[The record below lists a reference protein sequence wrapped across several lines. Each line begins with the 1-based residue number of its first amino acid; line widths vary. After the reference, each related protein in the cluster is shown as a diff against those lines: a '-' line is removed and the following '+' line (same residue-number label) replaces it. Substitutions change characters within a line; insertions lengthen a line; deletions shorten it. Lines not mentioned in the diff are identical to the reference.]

1 MKKTLLLFLWAFIFT
16 CSTSVNAQSTDP
28 QRTIKGTIVDE
39 NKEPIIGANVTVK
52 GTTIGTITDV
62 DGSFQLN
69 VPSNA
74 RSVTITYVGYQAL
87 ELELVGRT
95 DFNVNLQ
102 PKSQD
107 LDEVVVI
114 GYGVS
119 SVKDVTGSLTS
130 ISSKDFNKGLIASPE
145 QLIQGKAAGVQ
156 ITSST
161 GEPGAGINIS
171 IRGNSSVRSGN
182 HPLYVV
188 DGVPLSGDDVSSGG
202 STAFGGSAPKNPL
215 NFLNP
220 DDIKDIV
227 ILKDASAT
235 AIYGSRGAN
244 GVVIITTKS
253 GQGSGHQLEYSASF
267 GISTVT
273 KKYDVLNGREFLD
286 ALKGYGISTDELDGG
301 TNTNWQDQIYRTAF
315 SQNHNVS
322 YGNGDKNGG
331 YRVSLNHMSQEGII
345 NNSEMQRS
353 TIRVN
358 GNRKYFNDK
367 LKLETQ
373 LTVSDIQDKGVP
385 IGKPG
390 HDGDLLSAAIYM
402 NPTEAVYN
410 KNGEYNQPSS
420 TQLNPVAMLAYSKD
434 KTSTLRA
441 LLSLSAEY
449 QITKDLSIKT
459 IYGYDASK
467 SERKNAHSPL
477 LNARGI
483 VNVGKAYINSVD
495 RKNTVWENFINYN
508 KTFDRLNLSGMLGY
522 SYQYFER
529 STSSMAGSK
538 FRFDDV
544 NLMLNNFASAQ
555 SIIGATD
562 KEKDE
567 LQSVFGRVNFG
578 YNEKFLLTA
587 TLRADGSTKFGKNNK
602 YGYFPSVALGYRLSE
617 EAFVPELFSN
627 LKLRLGWGV
636 TGNQEIPHNLYSQR
650 QRYGSATIDNNGNIT
665 QGTLGDVT
673 FANPDLKWESTSQY
687 NFGIDFG
694 ILNQR
699 LSGTIDVYYKNT
711 TDLLLQLSS
720 AQPAPQ
726 AFYWSN
732 LDADIVNKGIELSL
746 SANIIENEDFNW
758 TVSGNISYNENE
770 VKNLNTTIETGDLS
784 GQGISGVKIQRIKEG
799 YPMYTYYMRK
809 FKGFDENGISIYNAD
824 YPEYVDES
832 PMPKYTAGLTNYFRY
847 KDFDL
852 SIFFTGQFGHKLYNN
867 TANAFFYAGALTNG
881 RNVTKNVVGN
891 GESPLNTADPS
902 TRFLEKG
909 DFIRLQDVSFGYN
922 IPVKKLSY
930 ISGLRL
936 FVTAQNLFVITDY
949 DGQDPE
955 VNIDKGVNGVPS
967 MGIDYIAYPRSRTF
981 MAGFRVQF

>member
-16 CSTSVNAQSTDP
+16 CLTNVSAQSID
-28 QRTIKGTIVDE
+28 QQKTIKGTVVDE

-52 GTTIGTITDV
+52 GTAIGTITDV
-62 DGSFQLN
+62 DGNFQLN
-69 VPSNA
+69 VPA
-74 RSVTITYVGYQAL
+74 DTRSVTITYVGYQAL
-87 ELELVGRT
+87 DLELAGRT
-95 DFNVNLQ
+95 DFNINLQ

-130 ISSKDFNKGLIASPE
+130 ISSKDFNKGMIASPE

-253 GQGSGHQLEYSASF
+253 GQGAGHQLEYSASF
-267 GISTVT
+267 GISSVT

-286 ALKGYGISTDELDGG
+286 ALKGYGISTTELDGG
-301 TNTNWQDQIYRTAF
+301 ANTNWQDQIYRTAF

-331 YRVSLNHMSQEGII
+331 YRVSLNHMRQQGII
-345 NNSEMQRS
+345 DDSEMQRS

-373 LTVSDIQDKGVP
+373 LTVSDIKDRGVP

-402 NPTEAVYN
+402 NPTEAVY
-410 KNGEYNQPSS
+410 KNGDYNQPSS
-420 TQLNPVAMLAYSKD
+420 TQLNPVAMLAYSQD

-467 SERKNAHSPL
+467 SDRKNAHSPL

-495 RKNTVWENFINYN
+495 RKNTVWENYINYN
-508 KTFDRLNLSGMLGY
+508 KTIDKLNFSGMLGY
-522 SYQYFER
+522 SYQSFER
-529 STSSMAGSK
+529 NTSSMAGSK
-538 FRFDDV
+538 FRFEDV
-544 NLMLNNFASAQ
+544 NLILNNFASAQ

-578 YNEKFLLTA
+578 YNERFLLTA

-673 FANPDLKWESTSQY
+673 FANPNLKWESTSQY

-758 TVSGNISYNENE
+758 TVTGNVSYNKNE

-809 FKGFDENGISIYNAD
+809 FKGFDENGISVYNAD

-922 IPVKKLSY
+922 IPVKKMSY

-949 DGQDPE
+949 NGQDPE